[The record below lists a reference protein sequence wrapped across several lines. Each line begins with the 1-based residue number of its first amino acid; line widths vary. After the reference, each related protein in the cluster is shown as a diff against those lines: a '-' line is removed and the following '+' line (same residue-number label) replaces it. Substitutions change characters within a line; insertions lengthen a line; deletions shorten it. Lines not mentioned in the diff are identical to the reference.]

1 MKYFA
6 LLILFIP
13 QLVLAQLVDDF
24 QDGNFTENPTWVGTD
39 SQFMVNPDFQLQL
52 NSSGE
57 STSYL
62 STALNT
68 SGLTEWRIWVKLAF
82 SPSDN
87 NNSRI
92 YLVSDQSNLAEPLNG
107 YYLKLGESGS
117 ADAIELYRQSGTAT
131 YLVCRGTDGLLAASF
146 TINLRVERTSA
157 GIWSIYADPTGGE
170 DFQLQAT
177 GEDNT
182 WETYNY
188 FGVLCKYTS
197 SNSTRFYFDN
207 IYAGPAINDDI
218 KPQLL
223 SAEVTGDSQVSLI
236 FSEPVNEIS
245 ASNTENYSVDQGLG
259 NPIAAGR
266 DAVSTSTVILLFSQA
281 ITPGILYNI
290 TVRDV
295 ADFAGNIMETA
306 TQSFVVYNIQSF
318 DIVINEIMADPD
330 PAVGLPAFEYLEL
343 YNRSEFPVQ
352 LENWVLSLGTT
363 KKILTRAVIESQ
375 GYLILTS
382 DEAAS
387 SLLPYGEVMA
397 FSSLSIV
404 NSGTTLALRD
414 PDGSIIHTV
423 SYKDSWYLDNIKQNG
438 GWSLEQIDPNNP
450 CGETE
455 NWRASNN
462 PLGGSPGAVNSV
474 NAPNQD
480 NIIPSIE
487 KISITGESMV
497 RVFFSEQMDSLS
509 ISNPAQYSVD
519 QGLGNPIGL
528 SLHAPDYRSVSL
540 IFGGIISNGKV
551 YTLSLEAG
559 FSDCAGNITNTTL
572 TSRFAVP
579 SPIDS
584 LDIVINEV
592 LYDSRTNGTDFVEI
606 YNRSEKVIDLKDLWL
621 ASRDATTGELESVKE
636 TSPEGRLMF
645 PGEYLVL
652 TADAQIV
659 QSEYFS
665 PSPSAFV
672 TMESFPS
679 YTNEEGTV
687 VLLTPAMKIIDEFS
701 YYPELQFALLTST
714 DGVSLERINFSM
726 QTQDAGNWHSAAQNV
741 GFATPAY
748 QNSQFMLAAGSDDE
762 ITITPEIFSPDND
775 GYNDILNIAC
785 NFSEPGYS
793 ATIRIFDTNGRLM
806 RLLAKNEPAGTDN
819 QFSWDGITDDREK
832 APIGIYIIH
841 IESFDLNGKVKQFKK
856 TAVLGGKL

>member
-1 MKYFA
+1 MKYIA
-6 LLILFIP
+6 ILLLFIP
-13 QLVLAQLVDDF
+13 QLVLAQLVDNF
-24 QDGNFTENPTWVGTD
+24 QDGNFTENPAWAGSD

-62 STALNT
+62 STSLNT

-92 YLVSDQSNLAEPLNG
+92 YLVADQSNLTEPLNG

-146 TINLRVERTSA
+146 TINIRVERSSA
-157 GIWSIYADPTGGE
+157 GSWSIYADPTGGE
-170 DFQLQAT
+170 DFQLQAS
-177 GEDNT
+177 GEDTT
-182 WETYNY
+182 WDSYSF

-207 IYAGPAINDDI
+207 IYGGPAINDDI

-223 SAEVTGDSQVSLI
+223 SAEVTGDSQVSLV

-295 ADFAGNIMETA
+295 ADFAGNIMETT
-306 TQSFVVYNIQSF
+306 TQSFVVYDIQPF
-318 DIVINEIMADPD
+318 DIVINEIMADPE

-343 YNRSEFPVQ
+343 YNRSSFPVQ

-363 KKILTRAVIESQ
+363 QKTLSRAVIEPQ

-423 SYKDSWYLDNIKQNG
+423 SYTDSWYSDNIKQNG

-462 PLGGSPGAVNSV
+462 PLGGSPGSVNSV

-480 NIIPSIE
+480 NMIPSIE

-540 IFGGIISNGKV
+540 IFGGIIGNGAV

-559 FSDCAGNITNTTL
+559 FADCAGNVTNTTL

-621 ASRDATTGELESVKE
+621 AGRDATTGELESVKE

-687 VLLTPAMKIIDEFS
+687 VLLTPAMNIIDEFS
-701 YYPELQFALLTST
+701 YYPELQFALLNST
-714 DGVSLERINFSM
+714 DGVSLERINFAM

-741 GFATPAY
+741 GFATPGY

-762 ITITPEIFSPDND
+762 IAITPEIFSPDND

-806 RLLAKNEPAGTDN
+806 RLLVKNEPAGTNN
-819 QFSWDGITDDREK
+819 QFSWDGITDNREK

>member
-1 MKYFA
+1 
-6 LLILFIP
+6 
-13 QLVLAQLVDDF
+13 
-24 QDGNFTENPTWVGTD
+24 
-39 SQFMVNPDFQLQL
+39 
-52 NSSGE
+52 
-57 STSYL
+57 
-62 STALNT
+62 
-68 SGLTEWRIWVKLAF
+68 
-82 SPSDN
+82 
-87 NNSRI
+87 
-92 YLVSDQSNLAEPLNG
+92 
-107 YYLKLGESGS
+107 
-117 ADAIELYRQSGTAT
+117 
-131 YLVCRGTDGLLAASF
+131 
-146 TINLRVERTSA
+146 
-157 GIWSIYADPTGGE
+157 
-170 DFQLQAT
+170 
-177 GEDNT
+177 
-182 WETYNY
+182 
-188 FGVLCKYTS
+188 
-197 SNSTRFYFDN
+197 
-207 IYAGPAINDDI
+207 
-218 KPQLL
+218 
-223 SAEVTGDSQVSLI
+223 
-236 FSEPVNEIS
+236 
-245 ASNTENYSVDQGLG
+245 
-259 NPIAAGR
+259 
-266 DAVSTSTVILLFSQA
+266 
-281 ITPGILYNI
+281 
-290 TVRDV
+290 
-295 ADFAGNIMETA
+295 
-306 TQSFVVYNIQSF
+306 
-318 DIVINEIMADPD
+318 
-330 PAVGLPAFEYLEL
+330 
-343 YNRSEFPVQ
+343 
-352 LENWVLSLGTT
+352 
-363 KKILTRAVIESQ
+363 
-375 GYLILTS
+375 
-382 DEAAS
+382 
-387 SLLPYGEVMA
+387 
-397 FSSLSIV
+397 
-404 NSGTTLALRD
+404 
-414 PDGSIIHTV
+414 
-423 SYKDSWYLDNIKQNG
+423 
-438 GWSLEQIDPNNP
+438 
-450 CGETE
+450 
-455 NWRASNN
+455 
-462 PLGGSPGAVNSV
+462 
-474 NAPNQD
+474 
-480 NIIPSIE
+480 
-487 KISITGESMV
+487 MV

-540 IFGGIISNGKV
+540 IFGGIIGNGTV
-551 YTLSLEAG
+551 YTLSLESG

-592 LYDSRTNGTDFVEI
+592 LYDSRTNGTDFVEV

-636 TSPEGRLMF
+636 TAPDGRLMF

-714 DGVSLERINFSM
+714 DGVSLERINFAM

-806 RLLAKNEPAGTDN
+806 RLLVKNEPAGTNN

>member
-1 MKYFA
+1 MKYIA
-6 LLILFIP
+6 LLLLLIP
-13 QLVLAQLVDDF
+13 QLVIAQLVDDF
-24 QDGNFTENPTWVGTD
+24 QDGNFTEDPSWIGTD
-39 SQFMVNPDFQLQL
+39 SQFIVNPDFQLQL

-62 STALNT
+62 STPLNT
-68 SGLTEWRIWVKLAF
+68 SGLTEWRTWIKLAF

-92 YLVSDQSNLAEPLNG
+92 YLVADQSNLAEPLNG

-131 YLVCRGTDGLLAASF
+131 YLVCRGTDGLLAVSF
-146 TINLRVERTSA
+146 TINIRVERSSA
-157 GIWSIYADPTGGE
+157 GIWSIYADPAGGE

-177 GEDNT
+177 GEDTT

-207 IYAGPAINDDI
+207 IYAGPAINDDV
-218 KPQLL
+218 KPQLV
-223 SAEVTGDSQVSLI
+223 SAEVTGDSQVSLV
-236 FSEPVNEIS
+236 FSEPVDEIS

-259 NPIAAGR
+259 YPIVASR

-363 KKILTRAVIESQ
+363 KKILTRAVIEPQ
-375 GYLILTS
+375 GYLILAS
-382 DEAAS
+382 DDAAS
-387 SLLPYGEVMA
+387 SLLPFGQVMA

-414 PDGSIIHTV
+414 PNGSIIHTV

-438 GWSLEQIDPNNP
+438 GWSLEQIDPANP
-450 CGETE
+450 CGESE

-462 PLGGSPGAVNSV
+462 PLGGSPGDVNSV

-480 NIIPSIE
+480 NTIPSIE
-487 KISITGESMV
+487 KISITGESIV
-497 RVFFSEQMDSLS
+497 RVFFSEQMDSTS
-509 ISNPAQYSVD
+509 ISNPAHYSVD
-519 QGLGNPIGL
+519 QGLGSPIGL
-528 SLHAPDYRSVSL
+528 SLQAPDYRSVSL
-540 IFGGIISNGKV
+540 IFGGIINNGTV

-592 LYDSRTNGTDFVEI
+592 LYDSRVNGTDFVEI

-636 TSPEGRLMF
+636 TAPDGRLMF
-645 PGEYLVL
+645 PGEYLLL

-659 QSEYFS
+659 QSEYFC

-672 TMESFPS
+672 TMESFPT

-687 VLLTPAMKIIDEFS
+687 VLLTPAMKVIDEFF
-701 YYPELQFALLTST
+701 YYPELQFALLSST
-714 DGVSLERINFSM
+714 DGVSL
-726 QTQDAGNWHSAAQNV
+726 
-741 GFATPAY
+741 
-748 QNSQFMLAAGSDDE
+748 
-762 ITITPEIFSPDND
+762 
-775 GYNDILNIAC
+775 
-785 NFSEPGYS
+785 
-793 ATIRIFDTNGRLM
+793 
-806 RLLAKNEPAGTDN
+806 
-819 QFSWDGITDDREK
+819 
-832 APIGIYIIH
+832 
-841 IESFDLNGKVKQFKK
+841 
-856 TAVLGGKL
+856 